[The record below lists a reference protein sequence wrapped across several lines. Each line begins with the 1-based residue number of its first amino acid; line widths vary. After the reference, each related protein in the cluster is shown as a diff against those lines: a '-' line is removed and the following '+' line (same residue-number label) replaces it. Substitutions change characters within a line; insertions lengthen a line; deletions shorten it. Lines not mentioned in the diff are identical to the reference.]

1 MRIDP
6 SWFVS
11 FKIALHLF
19 FLCAGV
25 AFAYAVL
32 VAPYL

>member
-1 MRIDP
+1 MRNDP

-19 FLCAGV
+19 FLCVGV
-25 AFAYAVL
+25 AVAYSVL
-32 VAPYL
+32 IEPHG

>member
-6 SWFVS
+6 SWRVS

-19 FLCAGV
+19 FLCVGV
-25 AFAYAVL
+25 AFAVSEL
-32 VAPYL
+32 VDWLR